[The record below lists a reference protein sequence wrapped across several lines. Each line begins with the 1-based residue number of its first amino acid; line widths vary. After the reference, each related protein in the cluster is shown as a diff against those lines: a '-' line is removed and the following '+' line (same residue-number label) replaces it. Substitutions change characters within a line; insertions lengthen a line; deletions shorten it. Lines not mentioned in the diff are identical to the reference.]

1 MSVRASES
9 PQFLAHAWITILAGG
24 VGSRFWPAST
34 PEAPKPLLNL
44 ASDRPLLQ
52 DTLERAQA
60 LAPAE
65 RISILAGPHL
75 VGPFSRAIPSLTSA
89 SFWVEPAARGTA
101 PVLTWAAWK
110 AVQHDPD
117 AVLVSLHSDHV
128 IDPTA
133 AFVERVNTAI
143 DVAQNEGMLVTI
155 GAVPDRPEIGYGYLQ
170 PGEPLPTSPAARRVA
185 AFHEKPDAET
195 AERYLEDGF
204 LWNTGIFIWR
214 ASVLLEEV
222 RAHAPEIEPALHH
235 LEAGNEDA
243 FFAEVKPVSID
254 VAVLERSSRV
264 ACLASTF
271 RWDDVGTW
279 DALSRTRPTDAQGN
293 VVAGAGHVVEGHD
306 NIIWSDDE
314 RLIVWGLDDVVAV
327 RANGVTVVFPKH
339 RAPELKTLLNAL
351 DSDEAT
357 R

>member
-1 MSVRASES
+1 MSARTSES
-9 PQFLAHAWITILAGG
+9 PQFRPHAWITILAGG

-60 LAPAE
+60 LAPPE
-65 RISILAGPHL
+65 RISILAGAHL
-75 VGPFSRAIPSLTSA
+75 VAPFSRAIPSLTA
-89 SFWVEPAARGTA
+89 TSFWVEPAARGTA

-110 AVQHDPD
+110 ALQQDPD

-128 IDPTA
+128 IDPAA

-143 DVAQNEGMLVTI
+143 DVALNDGMLVTI

-170 PGEPLPTSPAARRVA
+170 PGPPLPTNPAARRVA
-185 AFHEKPDAET
+185 AFHEKPDAKT
-195 AERYLEDGF
+195 AERYMQEGF

-222 RAHAPEIEPALHH
+222 RAHAPEIAPALRH
-235 LEAGNEDA
+235 LEAGDEDA
-243 FFAEVKPVSID
+243 FFAEVASISID

-279 DALSRTRPTDAQGN
+279 DALSRTRPADAQGN
-293 VVAGAGHVVEGHD
+293 VVAGAGQVVEGHD
-306 NIIWSDDE
+306 NIIWSDDQ

-327 RANGVTVVFPKH
+327 RANGVTVVFPKQ

-351 DSDEAT
+351 DGNEAMP
-357 R
+357 